1 MWPAQQRT
9 YMKIRCHCETWNP
22 PIRRSFQTH
31 HPGGIV
37 KENTPCFHG
46 IFWVFNENS
55 MSLMMQPCDDCP
67 RQKTAPLGPLATMY
81 PAIDSM
87 DLLNTL
93 APCIQREVMH
103 FSCWRWRTRT
113 KSTFIIWCW
122 ISQTTT
128 LQVTITLTL
137 ISAWSLILGK
147 HVLKLPLVRKR
158 SSEFWIL
165 KIKYTERTYVFQTIW
180 IWNQGLL
187 GEISLNQ
194 LFTSNILKNIK
205 MFM

>member
-1 MWPAQQRT
+1 MVPLRNLKSTDTYRT
-9 YMKIRCHCETWNP
+9 
-22 PIRRSFQTH
+22 FQTH

-46 IFWVFNENS
+46 SFLSIQWNS
-55 MSLMMQPCDDCP
+55 MSLIMQPCEDCP
-67 RQKTAPLGPLATMY
+67 RQKAAPLGPLATMN

-103 FSCWRWRTRT
+103 FFLFKMVNSVE
-113 KSTFIIWCW
+113 KHIHIWCW

-137 ISAWSLILGK
+137 ISAWSVILGK

-158 SSEFWIL
+158 SSEFL
-165 KIKYTERTYVFQTIW
+165 KSSVQKKTCF
-180 IWNQGLL
+180 
-187 GEISLNQ
+187 SDHLNMKSRVARGD
-194 LFTSNILKNIK
+194 LP
-205 MFM
+205 

>member
-22 PIRRSFQTH
+22 PVRRSFQTH

-46 IFWVFNENS
+46 IFLSIQWNS
-55 MSLMMQPCDDCP
+55 MSLMMQPCEDCP
-67 RQKTAPLGPLATMY
+67 RQKTAPLGPLATMN

-93 APCIQREVMH
+93 APCIQREVIH
-103 FSCWRWRTRT
+103 FSCWRWWTRT
-113 KSTFIIWCW
+113 KNTYIYDAESAKR
-122 ISQTTT
+122 QR

-137 ISAWSLILGK
+137 ISAWSVILGK

-158 SSEFWIL
+158 SSEFL
-165 KIKYTERTYVFQTIW
+165 KSSVQKKTCF
-180 IWNQGLL
+180 
-187 GEISLNQ
+187 SDHLNMKSRVARGD
-194 LFTSNILKNIK
+194 LP
-205 MFM
+205 